1 MTERCGPIE
10 VSGKLSQL
18 VHCLLQWN
26 KYACSNRRK
35 KKKKKRKDRRKE
47 MKGVKEKERRKK
59 EK

>member
-35 KKKKKRKDRRKE
+35 KKKKGRTE
-47 MKGVKEKERRKK
+47 GKK
-59 EK
+59 

>member
-35 KKKKKRKDRRKE
+35 KKKKRKDRRKE